1 MQSVADRLREE
12 DREEARAMAP
22 AARLRLAL
30 ALGRRDLET
39 FRAARG
45 IDATTA
51 SRLLDRH
58 RLSGRR
64 ASACVASLVE

>member
-12 DREEARAMAP
+12 DREEAHAMAP
-22 AARLRLAL
+22 AARLTLAL

-45 IDATTA
+45 IDAATA
-51 SRLLDRH
+51 SRLLDQR

-64 ASACVASLVE
+64 ASACVAALVE

>member
-1 MQSVADRLREE
+1 MLSVADQLRRE
-12 DREEARAMAP
+12 DRHDERAMSP

-45 IDATTA
+45 IDAATA
-51 SRLLDRH
+51 ARLLDR
-58 RLSGRR
+58 RRQSGRR
-64 ASACVASLVE
+64 PSGCLAALIG